1 MPGGRR
7 PNASIVSAAASRVHA
22 INLFGDWDYHGGEC
36 PSTRSNV
43 RDRELKV
50 HEGGIRVREGG
61 GCLLVIG
68 LPFIALGLV
77 FFAGGTGLVPFDNAD
92 EVPLWALVV
101 TAVMGAIAILTGV
114 VLVFERRVVEIDT
127 RLGQVRRERHLFF
140 PLAAEQWP
148 LTEFDAVLL
157 RTGNDSSS
165 SDGPAQYEV
174 ALRGRAG
181 RGHAVISHTA
191 AYEIARARAVTVAQT
206 LGFPLIEASG
216 SAGPPVPP
224 LHADSPLR
232 DLPPSVIGPVPEAPR
247 PANARSR
254 VRPKGNGLQI
264 RIPSPAFRASKLLHL
279 LVPVF
284 FLVYLLPAIRQ
295 FLDET
300 QTPAVVQYV
309 ILGFAALFLVVAPV
323 MKIVNGMRRASRGGS
338 VLEVSSSGVLLEERG
353 AWTRQHIEIPTQEI
367 IAIAA
372 GTVDQQI
379 QAALELHHEKEGLA
393 PRASSPRGPG
403 SSPVWLRAVQR
414 LAVSEGLILTTRSR
428 RLFFGAGLSD
438 DELRYLKAE
447 VLQVLRSSD

>member
-1 MPGGRR
+1 
-7 PNASIVSAAASRVHA
+7 
-22 INLFGDWDYHGGEC
+22 L
-36 PSTRSNV
+36 

-101 TAVMGAIAILTGV
+101 TAAMGAIVAVTGAA
-114 VLVFERRVVEIDT
+114 LVFGRRVVEIDT
-127 RLGQVRRERHLFF
+127 RLGQVRREQRLFF
-140 PLAAEQWP
+140 PLSKEQWP
-148 LTEFDAVLL
+148 LAEFDAVLL
-157 RTGNDSSS
+157 RTGDDASS
-165 SDGPAQYEV
+165 SDGPAQHEV

-181 RGHAVISHTA
+181 QGHVVVSHTA

-206 LGFPLIEASG
+206 LGLPLIDG
-216 SAGPPVPP
+216 SAPAGPPIPP

-232 DLPPSVIGPVPEAPR
+232 DLPPSVLGPVPEVPR

-254 VRPKGNGLQI
+254 VQPRGNGLQI
-264 RIPSPAFRASKLLHL
+264 LIPSPAFRAYRLLHL

-284 FLVYLLPAIRQ
+284 FLVYLLPAMRQ

-309 ILGFAALFLVVAPV
+309 ILGVAALVLVVVPV
-323 MKIVNGMRRASRGGS
+323 MKIVNAMRLAARGGS
-338 VLEVSSSGVLLEERG
+338 VLEVLPSGIVLEERG
-353 AWTRQHIEIPTQEI
+353 AWTRRRVDIPAQEI
-367 IAIAA
+367 IGIAA
-372 GTVDQQI
+372 GTVDRQI
-379 QAALELHHEKEGLA
+379 QAAVEFHQANEGLP
-393 PRASSPRGPG
+393 PRAFSPRGSGNAPA
-403 SSPVWLRAVQR
+403 WLRAVQR

-428 RLFFGAGLSD
+428 HLSFGAGLSD
-438 DELRYLKAE
+438 DELHYLKAE
-447 VLQVLRSSD
+447 VLRVLRRSD